1 MNKKNIDDNDKIF
14 LWLYAYFKKLS
25 SSKKLCLT
33 FFLPAFIIYI
43 FLNTHKKVRHGNCVW
58 GVCEFFSNRNTLI
71 SLSISAK
78 ENMMLLLYLEWGVN
92 KRWTSAWFDV
102 RFECSSEVKKAVF
115 AHDAFLTCE
124 IFVRSLNFFFKIK
137 QKFDLCLFDQ
147 PHTAHIDST
156 GIKVIYYC
164 CFHSPASFRTQEI
177 DKCSI
182 CDVIFTVLLKW
193 KKRIW

>member
-43 FLNTHKKVRHGNCVW
+43 FLNKHTQKVRHGNCVCVW

-102 RFECSSEVKKAVF
+102 RFEGSSEEKKVVF
-115 AHDAFLTCE
+115 PHDAFLTCE
-124 IFVRSLNFFFKIK
+124 IFVRSLNFFLKWNRNLIYVY
-137 QKFDLCLFDQ
+137 LINLI
-147 PHTAHIDST
+147 PHTYRQHWDKGNLLLLFPFS
-156 GIKVIYYC
+156 GIIPYT
-164 CFHSPASFRTQEI
+164 RNRQM
-177 DKCSI
+177 
-182 CDVIFTVLLKW
+182 
-193 KKRIW
+193 